1 MRYISRTV
9 NATEN
14 LIWYS
19 ESTINSLSPMY
30 PQIFSHLSSSG
41 WKIGSKTVNFHA
53 FFEWFLAIFSST
65 SWLCLMKLGQKWDK
79 MDTKKTQKTRC
90 QNFEPFWRYL
100 GSKLP
105 KIDQNRPKFY
115 GWSKKFSKNF
125 FFAFLEFQYF
135 NSQKKSNK
143 IFFGRFSPLWWSGT

>member
-1 MRYISRTV
+1 MRYMSRTV

-30 PQIFSHLSSSG
+30 PLIFAHLLSSG
-41 WKIGSKTVNFHA
+41 RKIGSKTANFNA
-53 FFEWFLAIFSST
+53 LFEWFWAIFSPT
-65 SWLCLMKLGQKWDK
+65 TYNILTKLGQKWDK

-105 KIDQNRPKFY
+105 KIDQNHQNFVDDPKIFR
-115 GWSKKFSKNF
+115 KNF
-125 FFAFLEFQYF
+125 FWL
-135 NSQKKSNK
+135 K
-143 IFFGRFSPLWWSGT
+143 RF